1 MFKRF
6 LQFIAAT
13 YLGLTAV
20 AGPALAEPGRVG
32 MAYEKQLNFQAPAT
46 EVMHDIIWLHDVMM
60 VIITLIVLLVMGL
73 LLWVMI
79 RYNHRTNPIPAKTT
93 HNTLLEMIWT
103 IIPVLILVYI
113 GVYNIKLLYKQDVIP
128 EADLVIE
135 VTGHQWYW
143 TYNYPDQDL
152 EFDGFMLDRAFFD
165 PDRSVEVQQQREA
178 AIEDLRILL
187 GRAGPIEIHRL
198 LDTDTRVV
206 VPVNT
211 VVKVLVT
218 ADDVIHSWTIPAFG
232 FKIDA
237 VPGRTNE
244 IWFNAEEVGTYY
256 GQCSELCGINHAFMP
271 TVVEVVSRED
281 FDAWVI
287 RAKAPPAS

>member
-6 LQFIAAT
+6 LQFMAAT
-13 YLGLTAV
+13 FMGLAAF
-20 AGPALAEPGRVG
+20 AGPALAEQGRVG
-32 MAYEKQLNFQAPAT
+32 MAHEKQINFQAPAT
-46 EVMHDIIWLHDVMM
+46 EVMRNIIDLHFAILI
-60 VIITLIVLLVMGL
+60 IITLIVILVLGLLV
-73 LLWVMI
+73 WIMI
-79 RYNHRTNPIPAKTT
+79 RYNHRSNPTPSKTT
-93 HNTLLEMIWT
+93 HNTLLEIIWT
-103 IIPVLILVYI
+103 VIPVIILVFI
-113 GVYNIKLLYKQDVIP
+113 GYKSVILLYKQDVIP
-128 EADLVIE
+128 PADLVIE

-143 TYNYPDQDL
+143 TYNYPDQGL
-152 EFDGFMLDRAFFD
+152 EFDAFMLDRAFFD
-165 PDRSVEVQQQREA
+165 PDRSPEVQQQREA
-178 AIEDLRILL
+178 AIEDLRVLL
-187 GRAGPIEIHRL
+187 GRPGPIEIHRL

-211 VVKVLVT
+211 TVKVLVT

-244 IWFNAEEVGTYY
+244 TWFRAEEIGTYY

-271 TVVEVVSRED
+271 TVVEVVSQED

>member
-13 YLGLTAV
+13 FVGLTAF
-20 AGPALAEPGRVG
+20 AGLALAEQGRVG
-32 MAYEKQLNFQAPAT
+32 MAHDKQINFQTPVT
-46 EVMHDIIWLHDVMM
+46 EVMREIMWLHEVIMI
-60 VIITLIVLLVMGL
+60 IITLIVLLVMGL

-79 RYNHRTNPIPAKTT
+79 RYNHRTNPTPSKTT
-93 HNTLLEMIWT
+93 HNTLLEIVWT
-103 IIPVLILVYI
+103 IIPVIILVYI

-128 EADLVIE
+128 EADLVIT

-143 TYNYPDQDL
+143 TYNYPDQGL

-165 PDRSVEVQQQREA
+165 PDRSPEVQQQREA
-178 AIEDLRILL
+178 AIEDLQVLL

-211 VVKVLVT
+211 TVKVLVT
-218 ADDVIHSWTIPAFG
+218 ADDVIHSWTIPSFG

-244 IWFNAEEVGTYY
+244 TWFKVDEVGTYY
-256 GQCSELCGINHAFMP
+256 GQCSELCGINHSFMP
-271 TVVEVVSRED
+271 TVIEVVSQED

>member
-1 MFKRF
+1 MFKKL

-13 YLGLTAV
+13 FIGFVAF
-20 AGPALAEPGRVG
+20 AGPALADEGRVG
-32 MAYEKQLNFQAPAT
+32 MARDKQITFQEPAT
-46 EVMHDIIWLHDVMM
+46 EVMREIIWLHEVIMI
-60 VIITLIVLLVMGL
+60 IITLIVLLVMGL
-73 LLWVMI
+73 LLYVMI
-79 RYNHRTNPIPAKTT
+79 KFNRRSNPTPSKTT
-93 HNTLLEMIWT
+93 HNTLLEIIWT
-103 IIPVLILVYI
+103 VIPVLILVYI

-143 TYNYPDQDL
+143 TYNYPDQGL

-165 PDRSVEVQQQREA
+165 PDRSAEVQQQREA

-206 VPVNT
+206 GPVNT

-244 IWFNAEEVGTYY
+244 TWFKVDEVGTYY
-256 GQCSELCGINHAFMP
+256 GQCSELCGINHSFMP
-271 TVVEVVSRED
+271 TVIEVVSRED

>member
-13 YLGLTAV
+13 YLGLAAV

-79 RYNHRTNPIPAKTT
+79 RYNHRTNPIPSKTT
-93 HNTLLEMIWT
+93 HNTFLEMIWT
-103 IIPVLILVYI
+103 VIPVLILVYI
-113 GVYNIKLLYKQDVIP
+113 GVYSIKLLYKQDVIP

-143 TYNYPDQDL
+143 TYNYPDQGL

-165 PDRSVEVQQQREA
+165 PDRSPEIQQQREA

-271 TVVEVVSRED
+271 TVVEVVTRED

-287 RAKAPPAS
+287 RAKASPAS